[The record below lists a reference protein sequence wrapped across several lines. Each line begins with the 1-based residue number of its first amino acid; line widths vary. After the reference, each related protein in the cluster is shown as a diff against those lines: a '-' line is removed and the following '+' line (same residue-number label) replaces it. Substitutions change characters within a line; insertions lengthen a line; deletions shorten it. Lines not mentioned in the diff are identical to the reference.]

1 MGNNNADA
9 VLSQFTQAIE
19 EEAVDTS
26 RKLKVGIIGTGW
38 IAESHI
44 QSYKNMPDVEIVA
57 AADLIPGKAEAFMKK
72 FGVEGVRFYP
82 SHKEMIDSEELDA
95 VSVCTYNTA
104 HCAPTVYALEHGIN
118 VLLEKPF
125 SVTTEEAVEMMR
137 AEKKSGKVLSIG
149 FQPRGDENMQMI
161 KKVVQSG
168 VLGDI
173 YYIQTGGGRR
183 RGIPNSTFIEKST
196 GGIGALGDIGCYS
209 LDVVLNAIGYP
220 KPLTV
225 TGYKSDFFGKNP
237 KYATP
242 DKFHTAE
249 ENAARF
255 SVDDFAAAFVRLEG
269 GIILDFR
276 ISWAMHADTPGD
288 TIIFGKEGA
297 LRIPSTDCWNG
308 TFTSPMTLYHDV
320 AGKQVETVIPLIPHR
335 GPGLFD
341 IKIRGFLDA
350 IKYNRPAPVPTSEI
364 LYNQA
369 IIDHICKSAEL
380 GHEIEVEIP
389 EI

>member
-1 MGNNNADA
+1 MGKNADA
-9 VLSQFTQAIE
+9 VLSQFTQAE
-19 EEAVDTS
+19 EEKKVDTS

-38 IAESHI
+38 IAEAHI
-44 QSYKNMPDVEIVA
+44 QSYKNMPDVEVVA
-57 AADLIPGKAEAFMKK
+57 AADLIPGKAEAFMER
-72 FGVEGVRFYP
+72 FGVEGVHFYP
-82 SHKEMIDSEELDA
+82 SHKEMIDNEQLDA
-95 VSVCTYNTA
+95 VSVCTYTA
-104 HCAPTVYALEHGIN
+104 AHAVPTIYALEHGVN

-125 SVTTEEAVEMMR
+125 TVTTEEAVEVMR

-149 FQPRGDENMQMI
+149 FQPRGDENMQNI
-161 KKVVQSG
+161 KKIVDSG
-168 VLGDI
+168 VLGKI

-183 RGIPNSTFIEKST
+183 RGIPNSTFIEKQT
-196 GGIGALGDIGCYS
+196 AGIGALGDIGCYS

-225 TGYKSDFFGKNP
+225 SGYKSAYFGTNP

-249 ENAARF
+249 ENAKRF

-269 GIILDFR
+269 DVILDFR
-276 ISWAMHADTPGD
+276 IAWAMHVDTPGD
-288 TIIFGKEGA
+288 TILFGTEGA

-320 AGKQVETVIPLIPHR
+320 AGNHVQTSIPLIPHK

-341 IKIRGFLDA
+341 IKIRSFLDA
-350 IKYNRPAPVPTSEI
+350 VKNGTPAPVPTSQI

-369 IIDHICKSAEL
+369 IIDGICKSAEA
-380 GHEIEVEIP
+380 GHEIKIEIP